1 MGTWS
6 LQTLS
11 VKNIDGRIV
20 VYFYGMFNNGE
31 HMQHMQVGRCHHCRC
46 HHRRCAT
53 LISVKAFTKYPFFLW
68 LSPFSH
74 KPSIGTIMAGPPL
87 VRKLRKAVY
96 GRILNY
102 NFDIIDTSTCSNEC
116 SGHGMWVGGGAGRF
130 RDRKISQNYIFSI
143 LAFVY
148 QEVCVFSFFFLHQI
162 NFLFSD
168 VISALDSAYVINIG
182 WKTSSNLKLADN
194 SPTANGLKSTLQ

>member
-116 SGHGMWVGGGAGRF
+116 SGHGMWVGGGLEDLGTGKF
-130 RDRKISQNYIFSI
+130 RKLISFPFWLLFTRKY
-143 LAFVY
+143 
-148 QEVCVFSFFFLHQI
+148 VFFPSFFFIRLT
-162 NFLFSD
+162 FFSQMC
-168 VISALDSAYVINIG
+168 YQH
-182 WKTSSNLKLADN
+182 
-194 SPTANGLKSTLQ
+194 STLRMWSILDGKLLQISNWPTILQLRMV